1 MISNMPLYYVKYM
14 GGQDLCVM
22 LLLMTLNLPQV
33 HNKTVLI
40 IIFGER
46 LSLFFRCL
54 QVELNTKHF

>member
-1 MISNMPLYYVKYM
+1 MVLGMISNMPLYYVKYM

-40 IIFGER
+40 IIFGAPEP
-46 LSLFFRCL
+46 
-54 QVELNTKHF
+54 Q